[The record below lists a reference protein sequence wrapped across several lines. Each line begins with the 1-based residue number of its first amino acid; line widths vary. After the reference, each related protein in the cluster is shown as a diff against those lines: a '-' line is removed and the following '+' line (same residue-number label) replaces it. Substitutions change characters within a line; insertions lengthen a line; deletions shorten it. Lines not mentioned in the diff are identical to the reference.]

1 MKNMELY
8 DEIKLDLCYVKAI
21 LGQLQQN
28 HCLEVKAEALT
39 KMGEYAYCRTYS
51 WNNAMIDIVAEKVK
65 HADRKIDELMTKDA
79 I

>member
-1 MKNMELY
+1 MRNLELY
-8 DEIKLDLCYVKAI
+8 DEIKLDLVYVKAI

-28 HCLEVKAEALT
+28 HCLEVKEEHLT

-65 HADRKIDELMTKDA
+65 HADHKIDELIEKDA
-79 I
+79 G